1 MKRSARKRSGFTL
14 AELLV
19 VLTILMILGGLVSV
33 NVIRHAQK
41 AKVQGATVQVKLLAS
56 AIRQYQMEQGR
67 IPTMDQGLDALV
79 RKPAKPPVPADYPAE
94 GYLVDTRVIPLD
106 PWGRPYQY
114 VVPGRGGMSFEVY
127 SLGSDGEPGGEGDAA
142 DISNIAGAGNP

>member
-67 IPTMDQGLDALV
+67 IPTMEQGLDALV
-79 RKPAKPPVPADYPAE
+79 RKPTKPPVPADYPAE
-94 GYLVDTRVIPLD
+94 GYLVDTQSVPPD

-114 VVPGRGGMSFEVY
+114 AVPGRGGMSFEVY